1 MRSARALLDEL
12 LQRRRA
18 RLLDPAPGNR
28 DRLVRVPLA
37 NETELRRDGLEQRL
51 VVLAARPLGV
61 LDALSRERLGLTP
74 LSGVEERLGHVA
86 EDEAPEAFGGSGAFA
101 EGEGLPLRRDRPG
114 DVSHVEQDRA
124 EVHAGAPVLE
134 RIVDANQ
141 CDRVVEV
148 LERALVVA
156 AVRPGGSPGD
166 QGGRAG
172 AGRAYCFGVAIASS
186 AMLIASC

>member
-1 MRSARALLDEL
+1 M
-12 LQRRRA
+12 
-18 RLLDPAPGNR
+18 
-28 DRLVRVPLA
+28 
-37 NETELRRDGLEQRL
+37 
-51 VVLAARPLGV
+51 VLAARPLGV

-74 LSGVEERLGHVA
+74 LSGVEERLGDVA

-124 EVHAGAPVLE
+124 EVHAA
-134 RIVDANQ
+134 
-141 CDRVVEV
+141 RVYSNGSSM
-148 LERALVVA
+148 RTSAIASSRSSSALWSSPPFG
-156 AVRPGGSPGD
+156 PGGSPGD

-172 AGRAYCFGVAIASS
+172 AGRAYCVGEAIASS